1 MLELFQ
7 TDRMCFED
15 ISDIL
20 AKSDTGKMIALTAE
34 ASTSISMG
42 LTTMGIGSTTAT
54 MAMERKCGRTGLS
67 SRESTATERSTAEVN
82 SSGPTGAPSRVT
94 S

>member
-20 AKSDTGKMIALTAE
+20 AKSDTGKMIV
-34 ASTSISMG
+34 
-42 LTTMGIGSTTAT
+42 
-54 MAMERKCGRTGLS
+54 ERNNLEFNIRT
-67 SRESTATERSTAEVN
+67 
-82 SSGPTGAPSRVT
+82 
-94 S
+94 